1 MKHESMII
9 FRFITIMRFD
19 MQFSAIKGQ
28 EKAIHILQ
36 CAIQNHHIAHAY
48 LFTGPEGV
56 GKKQTALAL
65 AQYLNCAAPDTKTF
79 ISCEHCPSCIQIASG
94 SHPDLLMLEPD
105 GGSIKIEQIRTMLSK
120 AALRSYESAYKVIII
135 NDAHLMTE
143 QAANCLLKT
152 LEEPVENTIFILI
165 TSQMQN
171 LPITVVSRCQQ
182 VQFHLLSPTMIQ
194 EILQKLHPE
203 RQSQIGLVTALA
215 KGSVSTAETLLA
227 NEEMTSAREDFY
239 AQLIR
244 LPQNSPAQILY
255 WCEQWDKNKKMV
267 KALLELGQLWYH
279 DVLLFQTSRQM
290 TLLVNQDY
298 LVQLKAQQIS
308 PQQLLQ
314 ILQYFQTG
322 MAQLECNASPRLV
335 LEIVLLKTQAALT
348 V

>member
-1 MKHESMII
+1 
-9 FRFITIMRFD
+9 
-19 MQFSAIKGQ
+19 MQFSDIQGQ

-36 CAIQNHHIAHAY
+36 CAIQNSHIAHAY
-48 LFTGPEGV
+48 LFAGPEGV

-65 AQYLNCAAPDTKTF
+65 AQYLNCAAPDLNTF
-79 ISCEHCPSCIQIASG
+79 TSCGNCPSCIQSVSG
-94 SHPDLLMLEPD
+94 SQPDILMLEPD
-105 GGSIKIEQIRTMLSK
+105 GASIKIEQIRTLLSK
-120 AALRSYESAYKVIII
+120 VSLRSYENAYKVIII

-152 LEEPVENTIFILI
+152 LEEPTDNTVFILI
-165 TSQMQN
+165 TAQVQN
-171 LPITVVSRCQQ
+171 LPVTILSRCQQ
-182 VQFHLLSPTMIQ
+182 ISFHLLSPSVIQ
-194 EILQKLHPE
+194 DILQKLHPE

-215 KGSVSTAETLLA
+215 KGSVSSAENLLA
-227 NEEMTSAREDFY
+227 NEEIAGARQEFY
-239 AQLIR
+239 DLLMKLHQMR
-244 LPQNSPAQILY
+244 PAQIIG

-279 DVLLFQTSRQM
+279 DALMVNTSGQM

-298 LVQLKAQQIS
+298 LAPLKSQKIA

-322 MAQLECNASPRLV
+322 MAQLESNASPRLIM
-335 LEIVLLKTQAALT
+335 EIVLLKTQAACT

>member
-1 MKHESMII
+1 
-9 FRFITIMRFD
+9 
-19 MQFSAIKGQ
+19 MQFSEILGQ

-36 CAIQNHHIAHAY
+36 CAVQNGHVAHAY

-65 AQYLNCAAPDTKTF
+65 AQYLNCASPDPHTF
-79 ISCEHCPSCIQIASG
+79 TSCQHCPSCIQSISG

-105 GGSIKIEQIRTMLSK
+105 GASIKIEQIRTLLGKVS
-120 AALRSYESAYKVIII
+120 LRSYENTYKVIII

-152 LEEPVENTIFILI
+152 LEEPTDNTVFILV
-165 TSQMQN
+165 TAQVQN
-171 LPITVVSRCQQ
+171 LPITILSRCQQ
-182 VQFHLLSPTMIQ
+182 ISFNLLSPSMIQ
-194 EILQKLHPE
+194 DILQKLHPE

-215 KGSVSTAETLLA
+215 KGSISTAENLLA
-227 NEEMTSAREDFY
+227 NEEIADARQNFY
-239 AQLIR
+239 TMLSKLAQY
-244 LPQNSPAQILY
+244 SPAQIIG

-267 KALLELGQLWYH
+267 KALLELGQLWFH
-279 DVLLFQTSRQM
+279 DVLMINTSGQI

-298 LVQLKAQQIS
+298 LAPLKSQKIE

-322 MAQLECNASPRLV
+322 LAQLESNASPRLV
-335 LEIVLLKTQAALT
+335 LEIALLKTQTALHT
-348 V
+348 